1 MKLLPALAAAG
12 ASALMLA
19 SLSAASVPNGKGLE
33 LVPASP
39 IGVFCEDSSAPFS
52 VLLTPGGSA
61 GTAWRIEADDHY
73 VLSFFSITTYFNG
86 DIVSVE
92 SKSWGEKTGIDS
104 IACSGGFENGP
115 LRVVIASTTHLLP
128 SR

>member
-1 MKLLPALAAAG
+1 MKLVPALAAAG

-61 GTAWRIEADDHY
+61 GTAWRIEARR
-73 VLSFFSITTYFNG
+73 
-86 DIVSVE
+86 
-92 SKSWGEKTGIDS
+92 
-104 IACSGGFENGP
+104 P
-115 LRVVIASTTHLLP
+115 LRAELLLDHDLFQ
-128 SR
+128 R